1 MNKYTNRILIT
12 LCEKLQL
19 SDSLYELAEQRYHTI
34 ADIIENAP
42 VMKGVS
48 LNMYAHGSFRLKT
61 TVKPLKGEEY
71 DLDFVVEIAIDNED
85 DMTPTELYNHI
96 YDILSNDGIHNT
108 MVEKK
113 NRCIRVNYANDFHM
127 DIMPGKQINA
137 GTKEIIVPDKEL
149 KYWYHHSNPIRYA
162 EWFEEQAKTQIITE
176 INQMRKVLCS
186 TEPIEEHEI
195 VARLEPLRR
204 AVQLIKRYR
213 DIYCDKHNT
222 ASVRS
227 IIICTLM
234 GHITSSYSDEL
245 QIIMDF
251 CSYVSVLAAESGG
264 EPFEVRNPVVN
275 EMLSEKWI
283 EDTQNYKDFI
293 SMTEALKKDIHRL
306 SALNINSDINTLLK
320 EMFGETVTNDAIKE
334 YAKSIGVQRDKGN
347 LSVDS
352 AGRLN
357 TSNEGNK
364 IRKNTFY
371 GEAQF

>member
-1 MNKYTNRILIT
+1 MNNYTNKILIT

-19 SDSLYELAEQRYHTI
+19 SDYLYELAEQRYQTI
-34 ADIIENAP
+34 ATTIENAP
-42 VMKGVS
+42 AMKGVS
-48 LNMYAHGSFRLKT
+48 LSMYAHGSFRLKT

-71 DLDFVVEIAIDNED
+71 DLDFVVEIGIDEGN

-96 YDILSNDGIHNT
+96 YNILSNDGVHNE

-113 NRCIRVNYANDFHM
+113 NRCIRVKYANDFHM

-137 GTKEIIVPDKEL
+137 STKEIIVPDKEL
-149 KYWYHHSNPIRYA
+149 KSWYHHSNPIRYA
-162 EWFEEQAKTQIITE
+162 EWFEEQARTQIITE
-176 INQMRKVLCS
+176 INQMRKVQCS
-186 TEPIEEHEI
+186 AEPIEEHEI

-213 DIYCDKHNT
+213 DVYCDKHN
-222 ASVRS
+222 ASAVRS

-251 CSYVSVLAAESGG
+251 CSYVSKLAAESNGK
-264 EPFEVRNPVVN
+264 PFEVRNPVVN
-275 EMLSEKWI
+275 EVLSEKWT
-283 EDTQNYKDFI
+283 EDIKNYKDFI
-293 SMTEALKKDIHRL
+293 SMMETLKKDIHRL
-306 SALNINSDINTLLK
+306 NALSLNSDINTLLK
-320 EMFGETVTNDAIKE
+320 EMFGETVTNDAIKD
-334 YAKSIGVQRDKGN
+334 YAKRIGVQREIGN

-352 AGRLN
+352 AGKLN

-371 GEAQF
+371 GE

>member
-1 MNKYTNRILIT
+1 MNKYTNKILIM

-19 SDSLYELAEQRYHTI
+19 SDSLYELAEKRYHTI

-96 YDILSNDGIHNT
+96 YDILSNDGIHDK

-127 DIMPGKQINA
+127 DIMPGKLINA

-149 KYWYHHSNPIRYA
+149 RNWYHHSNPIRYA

-176 INQMRKVLCS
+176 INQMRKIQCS
-186 TEPIEEHEI
+186 AEPIEDHEI

-222 ASVRS
+222 AAVRS

-251 CSYVSVLAAESGG
+251 CSYVSNLAAESGG
-264 EPFEVRNPVVN
+264 KPFEVRNPVVN
-275 EMLSEKWI
+275 EVLSEKWT
-283 EDTQNYKDFI
+283 EDIQNYKDFI
-293 SMTEALKKDIHRL
+293 SMIAALKKDIHRL
-306 SALNINSDINTLLK
+306 NALSINSDINAVLK

-334 YAKSIGVQRDKGN
+334 YAKLIDVQREKGN

-352 AGRLN
+352 VGRLN
-357 TSNEGNK
+357 TFNEGNK

-371 GEAQF
+371 GE

>member
-113 NRCIRVNYANDFHM
+113 NRCIRVNYANYFHM
-127 DIMPGKQINA
+127 YIMPGKQINA

-176 INQMRKVLCS
+176 INQMRKVQCS

-275 EMLSEKWI
+275 EVLSEKWI

-371 GEAQF
+371 GEA